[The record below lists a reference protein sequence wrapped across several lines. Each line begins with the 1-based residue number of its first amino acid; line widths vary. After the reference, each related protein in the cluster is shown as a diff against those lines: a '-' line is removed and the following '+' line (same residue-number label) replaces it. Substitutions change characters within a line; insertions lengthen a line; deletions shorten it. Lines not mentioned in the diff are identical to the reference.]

1 MKRQTNKKQSIVPM
15 AARWGILFL
24 LVFLCL
30 CTRFYRFAYQAAAIA
45 ALCLICF
52 ILFISRQA
60 LIRSDAAVFVLFFV
74 LLLALLIYCC
84 ICYGINH
91 STYEKHDVDRN
102 IYKNKKILVM
112 IPHEDD
118 EINLCGGMYELIKD
132 SNEVYVMFST
142 NGDKIS
148 DGETRIREAVNS
160 LNVMGIDRDHI
171 IFLGYG
177 DGVEIDGVHMYN
189 LPGDEVFISTPG
201 RTRTYAGNGFLPYKD
216 SEYTRDNMKNDI
228 KSLILEIRPDVIFCV
243 DYDSHQDH
251 RALSLL
257 FEEAMGDIL
266 KENKGEY
273 TPAVFKGFAYS
284 SAFWA
289 AFDFYADNI
298 ISTVRYSA
306 DYPYPGTDYMG
317 ENNIYLWSDRV
328 RFPVAENG
336 LSHTLHASNQFKAM
350 REHESQEN
358 ILHAMNHM
366 VEIINGDRVF
376 WIRDTS
382 SLLYD
387 AQIDASSG
395 DPSVLTDFKLTDSS
409 DVHDKERKPF
419 ENLWSP
425 DSSDEEKAVTFTFE
439 RPVDLDSVRLY
450 DNPSLEDNILEAQI
464 VFSDRTEITTYSLPE
479 NGTAAVIN
487 FAEKKNITSFTVR
500 ILKFEGENF
509 GLSEVEAYYAYDPLA
524 FIPEIIKLTDD
535 DGNFVYDYT
544 VSDHPVI
551 LSVYDSVSPRSN
563 SSEFKLE
570 IMRGDCLINNTG
582 RDTFEISC
590 PKRGKAVLALYKEG
604 NDRPSDMIT
613 VRNPSQLQRTWIKLL
628 VDLEQK
634 YYGKPVFYTVSDQI
648 RYFKGVFQKLQG

>member
-1 MKRQTNKKQSIVPM
+1 MKRQTYKKQSIVSI

-24 LVFLCL
+24 LVFFCL

-45 ALCLICF
+45 VLCLICF
-52 ILFISRQA
+52 VLFISRLA
-60 LIRSDAAVFVLFFV
+60 LIRSDAAVFVLFIV
-74 LLLALLIYCC
+74 LLFALLIYNC

-118 EINLCGGMYELIKD
+118 EINLCGGMYELLKD

-148 DGETRIREAVNS
+148 DGETRIREAVKS
-160 LNVMGIDRDHI
+160 LDVMGIDRDHI

-177 DGVEIDGVHMYN
+177 DGVEVDGVHMYN
-189 LPGDEVFISTPG
+189 LPGDEVFVSTPG
-201 RTRTYAGNGFLPYKD
+201 RTSTYAGYGFSPYRN

-228 KSLILEIRPDVIFCV
+228 KSLVLDVMPDVIFCV

-273 TPAVFKGFAYS
+273 TPTVFKGFAYS

-306 DYPYPGTDYMG
+306 DYPFPGTDYMG
-317 ENNIYLWSDRV
+317 ENNIYLWNDRV
-328 RFPVAENG
+328 RFPVAENS
-336 LSHTLHASNQFKAM
+336 LSYTLHASNQFKAM

-387 AQIDASSG
+387 AQTDASSG

-425 DSSDEEKAVTFTFE
+425 DSSDEEKAVTFTFK
-439 RPVDLDSVRLY
+439 RAVDLDSVRLY
-450 DNPSLEDNILEAQI
+450 DNPSLEDNILEACI
-464 VFSDRTEITTYSLPE
+464 VFSDGTEIMTGPLPK
-479 NGTAAVIN
+479 NGSAAVIN
-487 FAEKKNITSFTVR
+487 FDEKNNITTFSIK
-500 ILKFEGENF
+500 ILRYEGENF
-509 GLSEVEAYYAYDPLA
+509 GLSEVEAYHDYTPLKYK
-524 FIPEIIKLTDD
+524 PEVIKLIDTK
-535 DGNFVYDYT
+535 GNFVYDYT
-544 VSDHPVI
+544 MSDKSVI
-551 LSVYDSVSPRSN
+551 FSVYDSAYPYAETDV
-563 SSEFKLE
+563 FVLE
-570 IMRGDCLINNTG
+570 IVRGDCLINNSG
-582 RDTFEISC
+582 KNTFEVTC
-590 PKRGKAVLALYKEG
+590 QKRSKAVLALYKEG
-604 NDRPSDMIT
+604 SNKPLDMIT
-613 VRNPSQLQRTWIKLL
+613 VRNPGQLQRTWIKLL

-634 YYGKPVFYTVSDQI
+634 YYGKLGFYTVSDQI